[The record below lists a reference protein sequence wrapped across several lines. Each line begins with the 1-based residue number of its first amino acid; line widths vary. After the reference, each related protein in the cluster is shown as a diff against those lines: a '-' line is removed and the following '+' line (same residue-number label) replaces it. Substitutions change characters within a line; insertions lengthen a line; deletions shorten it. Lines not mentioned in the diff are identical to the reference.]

1 MSDTYTEDEMT
12 DILKKG
18 MKYVQKK
25 ERLISALNSAV
36 RTAEA
41 PIYAEELNG
50 LILLLLED
58 KLLPD
63 SFDTHKY
70 FPDLYPRA
78 VPKKEKKEEDKDV
91 Q

>member
-1 MSDTYTEDEMT
+1 MSDTYTKEDFEKA
-12 DILKKG
+12 L
-18 MKYVQKK
+18 KYVQKK

-41 PIYAEELNG
+41 PIYAEVLNELIV
-50 LILLLLED
+50 LIIED

-63 SFDTHKY
+63 SMDTKGIVG
-70 FPDLYPRA
+70 LYPRA
-78 VPKKEKKEEDKDV
+78 QKKKEPSEDNDV

>member
-1 MSDTYTEDEMT
+1 MSETLNEDQVGEVV
-12 DILKKG
+12 
-18 MKYVQKK
+18 KYVQKK

-41 PIYAEELNG
+41 PIYAEALNELI
-50 LILLLLED
+50 ILLIED
-58 KLLPD
+58 KLLPN
-63 SFDTHKY
+63 SFDTHKF

-78 VPKKEKKEEDKDV
+78 TPKKEKKEEDNDV